1 MFYLDTITKAECY
14 HNYPCYAYIVKGNN
28 SILVYC
34 TVCFSRSLTQC
45 IYICILLIHNEK
57 CTECFSNNVSH
68 RFVMRII
75 TIGHYVLSLLQIR
88 NEECTECGKRFFEKA
103 DLQKHSRVH
112 SKERPFKCDLCPMS
126 FTQQNILKC
135 HRRRHTGEKPYV
147 CDICDRAFTQVRA
160 TRLSS
165 LIGR

>member
-1 MFYLDTITKAECY
+1 MLRLKKKNEMFYLDTITKAECY
-14 HNYPCYAYIVKGNN
+14 HNYPFYAYIVKGNN

-75 TIGHYVLSLLQIR
+75 NIVSNILSQIR
-88 NEECTECGKRFFEKA
+88 NENYYHWALR
-103 DLQKHSRVH
+103 
-112 SKERPFKCDLCPMS
+112 
-126 FTQQNILKC
+126 
-135 HRRRHTGEKPYV
+135 
-147 CDICDRAFTQVRA
+147 
-160 TRLSS
+160 S
-165 LIGR
+165 LALTDS